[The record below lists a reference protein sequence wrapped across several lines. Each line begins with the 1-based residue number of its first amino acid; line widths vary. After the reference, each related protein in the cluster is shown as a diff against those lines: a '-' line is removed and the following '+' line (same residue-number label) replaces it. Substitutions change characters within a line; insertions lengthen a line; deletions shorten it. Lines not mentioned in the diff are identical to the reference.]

1 MELSESSQKIILNVI
16 EDINVLR
23 DETVTKLLKIPKD
36 PESKLWILKVI
47 ESNNLLPFGSWVDE
61 SPESMQ
67 KWLET
72 DSLLQ
77 ERHRT
82 VTFVEIL
89 LQMTDDHALEHPELI
104 DEFFDYVKE
113 HKIIGT
119 TIIHW

>member
-47 ESNNLLPFGSWVDE
+47 ESNNLLPFGNWFDE

-67 KWLET
+67 KWLEA

-77 ERHRT
+77 ERYRT
-82 VTFVEIL
+82 VTFVEML
-89 LQMTDDHALEHPELI
+89 LQMTDDRALEHPELI

-119 TIIHW
+119 IIHW